1 MKKTNLYNKVVGL
14 ALAALTFTACTDT
27 WDDHYDATSVGDGG
41 TIWES
46 IKQNGDLSNF
56 RKVMEATGYDMAL
69 ASSQVFTVFA
79 PVNVRFSEVDANEV
93 IRLYQQQKAANIKD
107 KDNRAIKEFVQNH
120 IALYN
125 YSASGKNDSIVM
137 MNGKYLL
144 MQPTMLA
151 NSTMLTKNQLK
162 SNGVLFTM
170 EEPVKYY
177 HNVFEYLSADK
188 DIDSIGAF
196 MAKYN
201 QYEFLASKSVPGGI
215 IDGKTWYLDSVKTLK
230 NELFY
235 EVGLINVEDSTYW
248 MVAPTNE
255 VWNKLIPEYEPYFN
269 YDSKVDKRD
278 SLMYTEPRLALLR
291 GTVFSRTKNT
301 DASINDSVLSYN
313 ATDYAYRTYKDQT
326 YYQYKRP
333 FDGGGVF
340 YGAEPVDCSNGRV
353 FKSSQWN
360 IDKTQTF
367 LQTIIVEGESRT
379 YLDGVDEDTT
389 DDPYNYSVTSTNEC
403 YDKVSQ
409 NKYVLVKPRA
419 SSAAE
424 VRFKIPNVLSGVE
437 YDIYVVFV
445 PVKAL
450 ETLTTED
457 YDVPCKFR
465 ASYSFHDA
473 DGKQSD
479 YEQLTVPSDYEG
491 YDADVRGSNL
501 DYLSIPGQVDTLLL
515 AQKVVFPTCSWGL
528 RDSQVLLKLR
538 TSLRNADRQNHTF
551 TDRLRI
557 DCVILKPHKD

>member
-1 MKKTNLYNKVVGL
+1 MKKTNIYNKVVGL

-79 PVNVRFSEVDANEV
+79 PVNARFSEADANEV
-93 IRLYQQQKAANIKD
+93 IQLYQQQKAANIKD

-340 YGAEPVDCSNGRV
+340 YGAEPVDCSNGRI

-389 DDPYNYSVTSTNEC
+389 DDPYNYSVTSSNEC